1 MIKLAA
7 LAEVNPLGVVQVKC
21 WDPAARK
28 PLPLYRCYGK
38 GVGHHG
44 KAVKC
49 VAVFVAAGAAGGKI
63 SASGGEDNVVRKA
76 TPRGGCYCLTLAC
89 GLSLFLSFSFFLLQV
104 RCWDPGGLGVPAGG
118 TVVAAPARLPV
129 PEADMSPSTSASAA
143 KKADRAV
150 TPLQK
155 NRKSLDGE
163 AGRKSSV
170 VQGAAKGGAKGDVPA
185 AFTLPPVAKASAAE
199 KRG

>member
-1 MIKLAA
+1 
-7 LAEVNPLGVVQVKC
+7 VNPLGVVQVKC

-89 GLSLFLSFSFFLLQV
+89 GLSLFLSLSLSLFLLQV